1 MRRGSIEVDQRRA
14 KNVGRRTMGK
24 VLVVGCWLLV
34 VVVVVVGVF
43 FIFLPLDVISPFSHF
58 PFFFLLRQRESI
70 FSKLEQMPSGFEA
83 GIVSEESKAA
93 QNNHRRTQASLIM
106 GHFSPLFTTLG
117 LMPHIN
123 ATTND
128 AMQQQQ
134 QQQQQFAPEL
144 IRFSAHLAMC
154 FQTLHPTSSDPQ
166 QRNEDV
172 PNVQQYDVLIERY
185 VKHLIQRQ
193 QYSMVAMYTVS
204 LSESARIEHYA
215 HMLTNIMDHERRSMC
230 ISLAIRHFGAAH
242 ALQVVD
248 EAVRR
253 IVSNDTVLHFQKGS
267 PAYQQLVNVMN
278 NNYLF
283 AK

>member
-24 VLVVGCWLLV
+24 VLLV
-34 VVVVVVGVF
+34 V
-43 FIFLPLDVISPFSHF
+43 FLYFCRLILSHF

-128 AMQQQQ
+128 AM

>member
-34 VVVVVVGVF
+34 VFLF
-43 FIFLPLDVISPFSHF
+43 FCRLMLSHFRLSHF

-134 QQQQQFAPEL
+134 QQQQQQFAPEL

-204 LSESARIEHYA
+204 LSESARIKHYA